1 MDGKP
6 RHFLLFYVSSTIA
19 GPLPFPHP
27 FVLFF
32 ISSKVL
38 LLRRWCECASSHKWR
53 ARKLRHSNLHSRNE
67 GRMEGRK
74 AAGLTRR
81 KRRRTSLQYSS
92 SSSSWSPIWSTSI
105 ALNEYSSLKIG
116 QAKIIPFLSAFHRQN
131 IDHCL
136 REEVYVQLHDPKP
149 ASFCS

>member
-1 MDGKP
+1 MDGRP

-19 GPLPFPHP
+19 GPLPFTAP

-74 AAGLTRR
+74 AGGLTRR
-81 KRRRTSLQYSS
+81 KRRRTSLLYSS

-105 ALNEYSSLKIG
+105 PLKIG

-136 REEVYVQLHDPKP
+136 REEVYVQLRDPKP